1 MVETFRAVKGQIRRH
16 WFSDLSRWLAR
27 GTMQGH
33 VIYTADLTIDCNV
46 FLAQLYKKTVRYLG
60 QNEFKLE
67 CRPAY
72 ISVERAGELKTAEEV
87 RKYMA
92 DVVGCPELLAGGAD
106 VRSFGYRPLFFI
118 ENLDLLI
125 ARVDKIAELK
135 RQGRHEWTGLQS
147 HFKEASDT
155 GAFNV
160 VLTAADYKN
169 SVFTDGRAGPF
180 LIYCAHELK
189 M

>member
-1 MVETFRAVKGQIRRH
+1 MPSKFKAIKGQIRRR
-16 WFSDLSRWLAR
+16 WFNDLSHWLAR

-33 VIYTADLTIDCNV
+33 VIYTNDPAINCNK
-46 FLAQLYKKTVRYLG
+46 FLRQLYGETLTYLG
-60 QNEFKLE
+60 QNEFKLK
-67 CRPAY
+67 CKPAY
-72 ISVERAGELKTAEEV
+72 ISAERAGELKTAEEV
-87 RKYMA
+87 RKYLS
-92 DVVGCPELLAGGAD
+92 DVVDCPELLAGGAD

-125 ARVDKIAELK
+125 ARVDKIVELK
-135 RQGRHEWTGLQS
+135 RLGRLEWTGLQS

-169 SVFTDGRAGPF
+169 SVFTAGRAGPF